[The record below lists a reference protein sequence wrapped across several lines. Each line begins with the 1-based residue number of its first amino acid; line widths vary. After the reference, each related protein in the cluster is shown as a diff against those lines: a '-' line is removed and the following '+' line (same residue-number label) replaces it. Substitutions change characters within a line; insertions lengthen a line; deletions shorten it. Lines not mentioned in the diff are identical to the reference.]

1 VRDIINTSLS
11 DDLECLT
18 VMPDETIRILTGGDI
33 PDESS
38 QAPDN
43 EGAKIGAHTGL
54 DWSIFVDPPNESAQK
69 QVTTTANK
77 LGIHNVSIKKLEKEL
92 TNFIQMVGKLF
103 DQADLETEMKSF
115 DLSEIELSVAINQE
129 GSFSLVG
136 MGAKVAD
143 TRTVLLRRN

>member
-1 VRDIINTSLS
+1 
-11 DDLECLT
+11 
-18 VMPDETIRILTGGDI
+18 MPDETIRILTGGDI
-33 PDESS
+33 PDDSS

-54 DWSIFVDPPNESAQK
+54 DWSIFVDPPDESAQK

-92 TNFIQMVGKLF
+92 ASFMETVDQMF
-103 DQADLETEMKSF
+103 SRANAEADMKSIE
-115 DLSEIELSVAINQE
+115 LSEIELSVAINRE

-136 MGAKVAD
+136 TGLKVAD
-143 TRTVLLRRN
+143 TRTVLLRFKRKS